1 VLQVL
6 CGQAAAAI
14 ETARLTQQAR
24 KAEIVNIIGDIS
36 HDIKNML
43 TPIQTGMWTLQPM
56 MEQLFSD
63 LDIVCEECQGRKAAD
78 DIGRV
83 MSLIRD
89 DYSWIFQ
96 GALESCEQVQAR
108 TKEIADCIKG
118 ELAPPFFDSC
128 DLNETAQEIAARS
141 TWWPKVP
148 VCIWFWTWTKLCR
161 ASSSTASRCITRF
174 IIWSTTRFPKRL
186 QAARSRCARRR
197 HSRAK
202 SHS

>member
-1 VLQVL
+1 MQVLNAHQPGFDSHDLEVLQVL

-63 LDIVCEECQGRKAAD
+63 LDIVCEECRGRKAAD

-89 DYSWIFQ
+89 DYSWIFRV
-96 GALESCEQVQAR
+96 LSNR
-108 TKEIADCIKG
+108 
-118 ELAPPFFDSC
+118 
-128 DLNETAQEIAARS
+128 
-141 TWWPKVP
+141 
-148 VCIWFWTWTKLCR
+148 
-161 ASSSTASRCITRF
+161 ASRCR
-174 IIWSTTRFPKRL
+174 RAPKKSPT
-186 QAARSRCARRR
+186 ASKANWRR
-197 HSRAK
+197 HSLIRAISTKRRRK
-202 SHS
+202 SPPAQHGGRRCRFAFGSGPGRNSAARRVRPQADV